1 MTTPI
6 HSWST
11 NPSPLIEANPRS
23 GPTFYL
29 DAGRYF
35 VRSAMP
41 VELSVCLDEKA
52 NLWAPI
58 DLDQDFSQ
66 DFDAPTDGL
75 YRLFLP
81 KGGKGAVNIYST
93 EKVSTS

>member
-6 HSWST
+6 HSWVT
-11 NPSPLIEANPRS
+11 NPSPLIEDQSRP

-29 DAGRYF
+29 EAGSYF
-35 VRSAMP
+35 IRSAMP

-58 DLDQDFSQ
+58 ELDPDFSY
-66 DFDAPTDGL
+66 DFVAPADGL

-81 KGGKGAVNIYST
+81 RGGKGAVNIYST
-93 EKVSTS
+93 EKASTP

>member
-6 HSWST
+6 HSWVT
-11 NPSPLIEANPRS
+11 NPSPLVEDQPRL
-23 GPTFYL
+23 GPTFFL
-29 DAGRYF
+29 DKGSYF

-41 VELSVCLDEKA
+41 VELSVCLDAKA
-52 NLWAPI
+52 NLCAPI
-58 DLDQDFSQ
+58 DLDQDFSLG
-66 DFDAPTDGL
+66 FAAPSDGL

-93 EKVSTS
+93 EKASTP